1 MSLPVTRAYAGFALA
16 AVAVAA
22 LGLSTPRA
30 AAADQALQ
38 AKVTQ
43 IKQAIARNQQSLAQ
57 YTWQMEQTIS
67 VNGDVKDSQLFQV
80 VLGPDGKPVKAAITQ
95 TPSPSGRNFGI
106 RHRITE
112 DYANY
117 GKQIASLA
125 LSYAQPDP
133 GKLQQLYAQGDV
145 SVKSGGAPGIVS
157 LVINNYVK
165 QGDAVTLSFNQAQ
178 KALMGINVNTYNSG
192 PSDVVTMAVQ
202 FAKLPDGTNHVATA
216 TINGQ
221 SKNMVVQ
228 QQNMNYQ
235 KRAQ

>member
-1 MSLPVTRAYAGFALA
+1 MSLPITRACAGFALA
-16 AVAVAA
+16 AAAVAA
-22 LGLSTPRA
+22 FGLSAPRA

-43 IKQAIARNQQSLAQ
+43 IKQAIAHNQQSLAQ

-95 TPSPSGRNFGI
+95 TPTPSGRPHGI
-106 RHRITE
+106 KHRITE
-112 DYANY
+112 DYATY

-125 LSYAQPDP
+125 QSYAQPDT
-133 GKLQQLYAQGDV
+133 GKLQQLYAQGAV
-145 SVKSGGAPGIVS
+145 SLKSGGAPGIVG

-165 QGDAVTLSFNQAQ
+165 QGDTVTLTFNQAQ
-178 KALMGINVNTYNSG
+178 KALLGINVNTYNSG

-202 FAKLPDGTNHVATA
+202 FAQLADGTNHVSTV

-235 KRAQ
+235 KRGQ